1 MNISPLFYFVRFAG
15 ELELATVSSL
25 PAERQRPCD
34 LRVCNCANR
43 LILRRKAIAIDVE
56 YR

>member
-43 LILRRKAIAIDVE
+43 LILRLRAIAIDVD